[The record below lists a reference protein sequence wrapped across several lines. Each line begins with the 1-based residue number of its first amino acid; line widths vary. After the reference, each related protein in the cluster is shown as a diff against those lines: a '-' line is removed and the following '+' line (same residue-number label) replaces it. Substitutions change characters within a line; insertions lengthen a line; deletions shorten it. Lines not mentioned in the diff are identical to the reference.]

1 MEPRPLIGV
10 WISSLST
17 TLLPLLPAA
26 HHAFLAALRK
36 PRSHDMSD
44 FGLIPTQVP
53 FEGVFPPSNF
63 FLWFPF
69 SCLERLLRSSCTIPR
84 GICGTH
90 NIRRHNTCRL
100 KASSGVI
107 PELRLQTCRPPPRS
121 QPAATPPQGK
131 PSTAPFPRSS
141 RPPRLTHCQREIP
154 HVIVCHLSRPHGRPI
169 RYFNPVRSW
178 SRVWHYNS
186 TLAGSRPVA
195 SLDNT

>member
-17 TLLPLLPAA
+17 TLLPQLPAA

-36 PRSHDMSD
+36 LRSHDMSD

-107 PELRLQTCRPPPRS
+107 PEVRLQTCRPPPPFATRRHTTS
-121 QPAATPPQGK
+121 GKAINHPIPPLVAPSSSHTLPKRDPARHSVPPF
-131 PSTAPFPRSS
+131 STTRTAYQVF
-141 RPPRLTHCQREIP
+141 
-154 HVIVCHLSRPHGRPI
+154 
-169 RYFNPVRSW
+169 
-178 SRVWHYNS
+178 
-186 TLAGSRPVA
+186 
-195 SLDNT
+195 